1 MSATLTLQ
9 REDGTV
15 ICEHCDVA
23 DRAPRRVRGLLGRKE
38 LGANEGMLLR
48 PAWSVHT
55 AFLRFPIDVL
65 FVNGEQVV
73 MKKVANLKPFRT
85 ATCLGARE
93 VVELAAG
100 VCDRLGIEAGQ
111 RLSWAP
117 RPLRFAST
125 SAVEKGAISTPGQE
139 PVLSALIASQDERF
153 RSLATFLFVRN
164 DFDVASVVAL
174 NDVLELVAE
183 TRFDMVV
190 LDCAESFSAA
200 ARVVAALEVMHPAV
214 HPVLVSNP
222 PATGWQ
228 NGLNV
233 LDKWTS
239 IEQLPSMILADNADG
254 AHAEHGA
261 PAPPKRW

>member
-9 REDGTV
+9 REDGTI
-15 ICEHCDVA
+15 ICERCKVA

-48 PAWSVHT
+48 PAWSIHT

-73 MKKVANLKPFRT
+73 MKKVANLKPWRT

-117 RPLRFAST
+117 RLAYSGSTSVDENDEAST
-125 SAVEKGAISTPGQE
+125 E
-139 PVLSALIASQDERF
+139 PLLRALVASQDERF
-153 RSLATFLFVRN
+153 RSLATFLFGRN
-164 DFDVASVVAL
+164 GLDVASVSAL
-174 NDVLELVAE
+174 NDVLERVAE
-183 TRFDMVV
+183 THFDLVV
-190 LDCAESFSAA
+190 LDCAESFSAG
-200 ARVVAALEVMHPAV
+200 ARVLAALEVMHPEV
-214 HPVLVSNP
+214 HAVLVNDP
-222 PATGWQ
+222 PLTGLQ
-228 NGLNV
+228 SGLNV

-239 IEQLPSMILADNADG
+239 IERLPSMILADKEPTDARAAG
-254 AHAEHGA
+254 TAKH
-261 PAPPKRW
+261 W

>member
-9 REDGTV
+9 REDGTI
-15 ICEHCDVA
+15 ICERCKVA
-23 DRAPRRVRGLLGRKE
+23 DRAPRRVRGLLGRKQ
-38 LGANEGMLLR
+38 LDPNEGMLLR

-65 FVNGEQVV
+65 FINGEQVV

-100 VCDRLGIEAGQ
+100 VCDRLGIEPGQ

-117 RPLRFAST
+117 RPLHSGSIVDDRNGAT
-125 SAVEKGAISTPGQE
+125 SKSQE
-139 PVLSALIASQDERF
+139 DSQLTALIASQDERF
-153 RSLATFLFVRN
+153 RSLATFLIGRN
-164 DFDVASVVAL
+164 GFEVGSVAAL
-174 NDVLELVAE
+174 NDVLERVAE
-183 TRFDMVV
+183 TRFDLVV

-200 ARVVAALEVMHPAV
+200 ARVVAALEVMHPTV
-214 HPVLVSNP
+214 RPVLVNDP

-228 NGLNV
+228 SGLNV

-239 IEQLPSMILADNADG
+239 IERLPSMILSDEPDTELGTAA
-254 AHAEHGA
+254 AA
-261 PAPPKRW
+261 KQW

>member
-1 MSATLTLQ
+1 MSATLTLL

-15 ICEHCDVA
+15 ICEQCDVA

-48 PAWSVHT
+48 PAWSIHT

-73 MKKVANLKPFRT
+73 MKKVAHLKPWRT
-85 ATCLGARE
+85 TTCRGARE

-100 VCDRLGIEAGQ
+100 VCDRLGIEPGQ

-117 RPLRFAST
+117 RHLNSGSIVDAPTEA
-125 SAVEKGAISTPGQE
+125 GATNQE
-139 PVLSALIASQDERF
+139 DSQLTALIASPDERF
-153 RSLATFLFVRN
+153 RSLATFLIGRN
-164 DFDVASVVAL
+164 GFKVCSVAAL
-174 NDVLELVAE
+174 DDVLERLAK
-183 TRFDMVV
+183 TRFDLVV

-200 ARVVAALEVMHPAV
+200 ARVVAALEVMHPTV
-214 HPVLVSNP
+214 RPVLVSDP
-222 PATGWQ
+222 PVTGWH

-239 IEQLPSMILADNADG
+239 IERLPSMILGDETDAQVGNGTA
-254 AHAEHGA
+254 
-261 PAPPKRW
+261 PKRW

>member
-9 REDGTV
+9 REDGTI
-15 ICEHCDVA
+15 ICERCKVS
-23 DRAPRRVRGLLGRKE
+23 DRAPRRVRGLLGRKQ
-38 LGANEGMLLR
+38 LDPDEGMLLR

-73 MKKVANLKPFRT
+73 IRRIAHMKPWRT

-117 RPLRFAST
+117 RPLRSAST
-125 SAVEKGAISTPGQE
+125 SAEENGASSERPQDPLLT
-139 PVLSALIASQDERF
+139 ALVASQDDRF

-164 DFDVASVVAL
+164 GFDVASVVAL
-174 NDVLELVAE
+174 NDVLDRVAE
-183 TRFDMVV
+183 THFDLVV

-200 ARVVAALEVMHPAV
+200 ARIVAALEVLHPAV
-214 HPVLVSNP
+214 HPVLVNDP

-228 NGLNV
+228 SGLNV

-239 IEQLPSMILADNADG
+239 IEQLPSMILAGDANEELG
-254 AHAEHGA
+254 AAA
-261 PAPPKRW
+261 TATAKRW

>member
-9 REDGTV
+9 REDGTI
-15 ICEHCDVA
+15 ICERCKVS
-23 DRAPRRVRGLLGRKE
+23 DRAPRRVRGLLGRKQ
-38 LGANEGMLLR
+38 LDPDEGMLLR

-117 RPLRFAST
+117 RPLRSAST
-125 SAVEKGAISTPGQE
+125 SAEENGASSERPQDPLLT
-139 PVLSALIASQDERF
+139 AL
-153 RSLATFLFVRN
+153 
-164 DFDVASVVAL
+164 VASDRGQRTLIDTTYDIGLFTRYLIEGLAGSADLRPIGNGDGKLDSAEIYVYTAAMVRLPARHARAGT
-174 NDVLELVAE
+174 VRAGAEL
-183 TRFDMVV
+183 
-190 LDCAESFSAA
+190 
-200 ARVVAALEVMHPAV
+200 
-214 HPVLVSNP
+214 
-222 PATGWQ
+222 
-228 NGLNV
+228 
-233 LDKWTS
+233 
-239 IEQLPSMILADNADG
+239 
-254 AHAEHGA
+254 
-261 PAPPKRW
+261 